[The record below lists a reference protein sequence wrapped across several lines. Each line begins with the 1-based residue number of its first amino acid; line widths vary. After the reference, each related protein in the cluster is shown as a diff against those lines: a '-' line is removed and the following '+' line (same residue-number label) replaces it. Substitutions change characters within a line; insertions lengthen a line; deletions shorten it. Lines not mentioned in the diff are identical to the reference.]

1 MLEEHFGIT
10 GATVQDEP
18 PGEQGLRE
26 PRGTD
31 PAPLQCFVILRRC
44 FDMRRAVRPAQA
56 GTGPSAPRRR
66 VPRSGFSC
74 RGVVHAPHHR
84 RPAAPASGP
93 GRSLMV
99 PQGPTHD
106 AEAAGAPRDALEPE
120 PHVLVVEDD
129 GEVRQLVARLLREN
143 GFAVSAARDGRG
155 MREVMKHAAPPVDLV
170 LLDVMLP
177 GASGMDLLR
186 ELRAASPRLPV
197 VMLTARGEE
206 TDRVLGLELGAD
218 DYVTKPFG
226 RRELVAR
233 LRAVLRRAAGAES
246 DNAAEPGSA
255 GAGRPLRFAGW
266 TLDTGRRE
274 LVSPAGA
281 AVDLSGAEYDLL
293 MAFLAHPQR
302 VLGRDQLLEVGRRRV
317 GDAFDR
323 SVDVQVSRLRRK
335 IEPGESAPP
344 LIKTVR
350 GAGYVFVAPVER
362 G

>member
-1 MLEEHFGIT
+1 MTPH
-10 GATVQDEP
+10 P
-18 PGEQGLRE
+18 P
-26 PRGTD
+26 
-31 PAPLQCFVILRRC
+31 
-44 FDMRRAVRPAQA
+44 
-56 GTGPSAPRRR
+56 
-66 VPRSGFSC
+66 
-74 RGVVHAPHHR
+74 
-84 RPAAPASGP
+84 PASG
-93 GRSLMV
+93 
-99 PQGPTHD
+99 
-106 AEAAGAPRDALEPE
+106 EAPRPVRDALEPE

-129 GEVRQLVARLLREN
+129 GEVRHLLARLLREN
-143 GFAVSAARDGRG
+143 GFAVSAARDGRE
-155 MREVMKHAAPPVDLV
+155 MREAMKHAAPPVDLV

-186 ELRAASPRLPV
+186 EIRAASPRLPV

-233 LRAVLRRAAGAES
+233 LRAVLRRAAGGGTE
-246 DNAAEPGSA
+246 NAAASEAPGT
-255 GAGRPLRFAGW
+255 GRLLRFAGW

-362 G
+362 A